1 MTRAREIRRKWQ
13 RWVWCFFAINAVL
26 MGSVIAFVLAVDP
39 YQIYH
44 RVLGGRQRF
53 DLRIQRFYVPGMAR
67 TSDYGVALVG
77 TSMLQNIPNSAV
89 QRYCGERAVNLC
101 MSGASIHEEAQAMAL
116 ALKHRG
122 TKTVIAT
129 LDYNSL
135 SGGSLNQVVGITFPF
150 PSYLYD
156 DSPLDKFPYLLSWD
170 SIVTSYRAVYEDA
183 SPEETENA
191 DWPWKF
197 PPSMTFDAADAVR
210 DIDPANIN
218 KKYGMMNLKLADMEK
233 AFADNIF
240 PLLEKDRN
248 VRIHFVFP
256 PYSILVWHDYA
267 QRDQV
272 RTYFAFKK
280 WLVTQSERFGN
291 FDVVDFQDR
300 ADIITNLSLYA
311 DIYHSAESIDE
322 QMVQSACAGKGLLD
336 RGNIEMRQAGL
347 LQLIRVT
354 DPAALVEKARGQS
367 AGSSRGSVATP

>member
-1 MTRAREIRRKWQ
+1 
-13 RWVWCFFAINAVL
+13 
-26 MGSVIAFVLAVDP
+26 
-39 YQIYH
+39 
-44 RVLGGRQRF
+44 
-53 DLRIQRFYVPGMAR
+53 
-67 TSDYGVALVG
+67 
-77 TSMLQNIPNSAV
+77 
-89 QRYCGERAVNLC
+89 
-101 MSGASIHEEAQAMAL
+101 
-116 ALKHRG
+116 
-122 TKTVIAT
+122 
-129 LDYNSL
+129 
-135 SGGSLNQVVGITFPF
+135 
-150 PSYLYD
+150 
-156 DSPLDKFPYLLSWD
+156 
-170 SIVTSYRAVYEDA
+170 
-183 SPEETENA
+183 
-191 DWPWKF
+191 
-197 PPSMTFDAADAVR
+197 MTFDAADAVR

-367 AGSSRGSVATP
+367 AESSRGSVATP